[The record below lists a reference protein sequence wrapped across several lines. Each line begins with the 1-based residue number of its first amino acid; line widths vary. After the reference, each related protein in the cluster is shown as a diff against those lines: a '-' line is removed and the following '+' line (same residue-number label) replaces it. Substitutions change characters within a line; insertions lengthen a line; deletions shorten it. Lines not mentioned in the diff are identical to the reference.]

1 MNIFGYVVMK
11 QSEFKLVLLRSDIR
25 ANTIKEQQE
34 LIHTLVRENKRLLE
48 VEAKYEKLT
57 DRDEKGRF
65 VK

>member
-48 VEAKYEKLT
+48 VEAKYKKLT

>member
-11 QSEFKLVLLRSDIR
+11 QSEFDLVLLRSKIR
-25 ANTIKEQQE
+25 ANTIRDQQE
-34 LIHTLVRENKRLLE
+34 HISTLVRENKRLKE
-48 VEAKYEKLT
+48 IEAKYEKLT